1 MAVLDL
7 GLEGEEDEDGDAV
20 ENLGVNLGLP
30 GTGTR
35 LTDGASDRAV
45 EMETKGR
52 M

>member
-7 GLEGEEDEDGDAV
+7 GLEGEEDGDVV